1 MDEIVKEFLVESHE
15 NLNQLD
21 RDLVALEKDP
31 GSPELLGSV
40 FRTIHT
46 IKGVSGFLG
55 FLKLEVVTHSGEN
68 LLSKLRDHKLI
79 LNAEITSGLLAMVDA
94 VRRMLASVEANGND
108 GEEDHGELVRLLT
121 ELEST
126 GGQAQP
132 AGEPEATSASPA
144 ATDLPEAPS
153 KLSGSEKPAAS
164 EPADPSEAVAPPN
177 QSDGSTVANGKVS
190 SESASAPKHGALAQ
204 NGKRAAANG
213 KVSAKSAGA
222 SKRGGSARN
231 SKQAAAAPVASGKA
245 SPEPASPAEHAT
257 PNQEGGSAAPVAWD
271 TSIRVNVSLLDKLM
285 NLVGELV
292 LTRNQ
297 ILQFSTKQQDGTFL
311 NTSQRLNL
319 ITTELQEG
327 IMKTRMQPI
336 GNVWNKFP
344 RLVRDLALACGKQVR
359 IEMEG
364 EDTELDKTLIE
375 AIRDPLTHI
384 VRNSIDHGIEPAAA
398 RVAAGKPPEGCLFL
412 RAFHESGTVNIHISD
427 DGAGIDF
434 ERVKEKALERGLI
447 TRDQAAQLSREEAL
461 ALIFSPGFSTARQV
475 TNVSGR
481 GVGMDVVKTNI
492 EKIGGRVDVQSER
505 GQGTTLKIKIP
516 LTLAI
521 IPALIVTCDGDRY
534 AIPQVSLIELVRLE
548 ADEAH
553 KRIESLDGAPVYRLR
568 GRLLPLVYLSHVLK
582 QNGHTHKTKAGE
594 AAHIVVLQVGER
606 QFGLVVDEVND
617 TEEIVVKPLAK
628 QLKGIAAFAG
638 ATIMGDGRVA
648 LILDGL
654 GVAQLSG
661 VLGEARDGARA
672 EERKQEGR
680 ASRDRQRLLLFRA
693 AGAERLAVPSSL
705 VARLEE
711 FPRAQIE
718 HAAGAKVV
726 QYRGKILPLVE
737 LGPIL
742 GGMSAAPEDET
753 QPLQVVVIADGKR
766 TIGVEV
772 DQILDIVEEQV
783 SGTQLTDRPG
793 LLCSAIVGQKVTDFL
808 DLRSVIQAG
817 ERAGLGLGDDQA
829 SSASSGAILLVEDQ
843 IFSRGLLRNY
853 LEMAGY
859 SVTETSEPSEACEK
873 LAHHDFDV
881 VAVSLDLPEEGA
893 FEVLNHLR
901 NGADEPSVPAL
912 ALTQGGEQQPPAN
925 GHAQFDEYQEKF
937 DRLAVIRSVERLI
950 SLRHTSSGSEREGQ
964 PEASVEA

>member
-1 MDEIVKEFLVESHE
+1 MRRAVQFQEVNTERHKQEEGEVFPMDEIVKEFLVESHE

-55 FLKLEVVTHSGEN
+55 FQKLGAVTHSGEN
-68 LLSKLRDHKLI
+68 LLSKLRDKKLI

-94 VRRMLASVEANGND
+94 VRRMLASVEADGTD
-108 GEEDHGELVRLLT
+108 GEEEHHELIRLLT
-121 ELEST
+121 DLERTDSGSDASAESAAKIELSVAPEHVGGSESHGHAEHIET
-126 GGQAQP
+126 VAGAAAKYEGLAEHAASVSAA
-132 AGEPEATSASPA
+132 AGESAAHSDSEHPIAHGGDENASVRDAHPA
-144 ATDLPEAPS
+144 PR
-153 KLSGSEKPAAS
+153 
-164 EPADPSEAVAPPN
+164 
-177 QSDGSTVANGKVS
+177 VANGKTAPQ
-190 SESASAPKHGALAQ
+190 SE
-204 NGKRAAANG
+204 RAAA
-213 KVSAKSAGA
+213 
-222 SKRGGSARN
+222 
-231 SKQAAAAPVASGKA
+231 P
-245 SPEPASPAEHAT
+245 
-257 PNQEGGSAAPVAWD
+257 QEGAPVAWD

-297 ILQFSTKQQDGTFL
+297 ILQFSSRQQDGSFL

-364 EDTELDKTLIE
+364 EETELDKTLIE

-384 VRNSIDHGIEPAAA
+384 VRNSIDHGIEAPPA
-398 RVAAGKPPEGCLFL
+398 RLAAGKPAEGRLFL
-412 RAFHESGTVNIHISD
+412 RAFHESGTVNIQILD

-447 TRDQAAQLSREEAL
+447 TRDQASQLSRSEAL
-461 ALIFSPGFSTARQV
+461 GLIFLPGFSTARQI
-475 TNVSGR
+475 TSVSGR

-492 EKIGGRVDVQSER
+492 EKIGGTVDMQSEP

-548 ADEAH
+548 SDEAG
-553 KRIESLDGAPVYRLR
+553 KRIETLDGAPVYRLR
-568 GRLLPLVYLSHVLK
+568 GRLLPLVYLSQVLK
-582 QNGHTHKTKAGE
+582 QNGRTPKGKTGE

-628 QLKGIAAFAG
+628 QLKGIATFAG
-638 ATIMGDGRVA
+638 ATIMGDGKVA
-648 LILDGL
+648 LILDSL
-654 GVAQLSG
+654 GVAQISG
-661 VLGEARDGARA
+661 VLGEAREGGRIEDH
-672 EERKQEGR
+672 KQDAR

-718 HAAGAKVV
+718 HAAGTKVV
-726 QYRGKILPLVE
+726 QYRDKILPLVE

-742 GGMSAAPEDET
+742 GSMSSAPVNEDA
-753 QPLQVVVIADGKR
+753 PMQVVVIADGDR
-766 TIGVEV
+766 TVGIEV
-772 DQILDIVEEQV
+772 DQIVDIVEEQV
-783 SGTQLTDRPG
+783 SATQMTDRPG
-793 LLCSAIVGQKVTDFL
+793 LLCSAIVGEKVTDFL
-808 DLRSVIQAG
+808 DLRAVI
-817 ERAGLGLGDDQA
+817 RASEQIGLNHRQSRA
-829 SSASSGAILLVEDQ
+829 AKSASVLLVEDQ
-843 IFSRGLLRNY
+843 MFSRGLLRSY
-853 LEMAGY
+853 LEMADY
-859 SVTETSEPSEACEK
+859 SVIEASDPSEAGEK
-873 LAHHDFDV
+873 LASNAFDV
-881 VAVSLDLPEEGA
+881 AVVSLDLPVEGA
-893 FEVLNHLR
+893 FKVLDQLR
-901 NGADEPSVPAL
+901 AGASESVMPAL
-912 ALTQGGEQQPPAN
+912 ALTRNDEDQPPIN
-925 GHAQFDEYQEKF
+925 GHARFDDYQAKF
-937 DRLAVIRSVERLI
+937 DRPAMIRSIEKLV
-950 SLRHTSSGSEREGQ
+950 GSHHAAAGAGPGLHAQ
-964 PEASVEA
+964 SPIEA